1 MVFTDQEGND
11 ATCLDHLCCSKRKN
25 KAFTIV
31 LRNLQGRDLI
41 FLKKRKNREDKTWCY
56 KTCISLG
63 HPLQLKPH
71 SEDPLFHDF
80 RGHQSNKFQTL

>member
-1 MVFTDQEGND
+1 M
-11 ATCLDHLCCSKRKN
+11 
-25 KAFTIV
+25 
-31 LRNLQGRDLI
+31 LRSPLL
-41 FLKKRKNREDKTWCY
+41 LKKEEQSIYHCVEKPAREGFNFLNNFRKNREDKTWCY
-56 KTCISLG
+56 KTCICLG